1 MRKHFFIFVIL
12 LLPFTVLA
20 GETMRLKV
28 QKSALYEE
36 PRFFSKSLASVQYG
50 DSMEKIRQL
59 KDWVF
64 VRYGDQQGWI
74 HQSALTSSTPTLGTV
89 FFSGSPAPETSDD
102 EVALA
107 GKGFTPEVEK
117 GYEKNHPEMKYAL
130 VDEIEGYRVEPR
142 SLAEFIQQGGLKTS
156 EVW

>member
-1 MRKHFFIFVIL
+1 MRKHLSVLIIL
-12 LLPFTVLA
+12 LFPFTVLA
-20 GETMRLKV
+20 GETLKLKV

-36 PRFFSKSLASVQYG
+36 PKFFSRSLALVQYG
-50 DSMEKIRQL
+50 DSMEKIREQ

-64 VRYGDQQGWI
+64 VRFGDQQGWI
-74 HQSALTSSTPTLGTV
+74 HKSAVTSSTPALGTV
-89 FFSGSPAPETSDD
+89 FFGSSPAPETSDD

-117 GYEKNHPEMKYAL
+117 GYGKNHPEMKYAL
-130 VDEIEGYRVEPR
+130 VDEIEGYKVEQK
-142 SLAEFIQQGGLKTS
+142 SLAEFIQQGGLKAS